1 MRTFGS
7 AALALACAGLVTIGC
22 GKKSPA
28 TAPQPPLAS
37 SAPVAAPAA
46 PPPPARAAEPARE
59 LSEKELFARK
69 SLEELNAERPLGV
82 VYFDVDQS
90 VIRADARTV
99 LQRNADWLRR
109 WGSTRITIEGHCD
122 ERGTNE
128 YNLALGER
136 RAHAVKSYL
145 ASLGVAAD
153 RVHVVSMGKEAPSCT
168 DASEGCWQQNRRG
181 HPFITAK

>member
-69 SLEELNAERPLGV
+69 SLEELNA
-82 VYFDVDQS
+82 
-90 VIRADARTV
+90 
-99 LQRNADWLRR
+99 
-109 WGSTRITIEGHCD
+109 
-122 ERGTNE
+122 
-128 YNLALGER
+128 
-136 RAHAVKSYL
+136 
-145 ASLGVAAD
+145 
-153 RVHVVSMGKEAPSCT
+153 
-168 DASEGCWQQNRRG
+168 
-181 HPFITAK
+181 